1 MSGYQLWILTETGV
15 HAGGDEAI
23 GAVDEPIQRD
33 RITGYPV
40 IHGQSLK
47 GAERR
52 RFTQSASDAL
62 KDVYGSPPPGSAGQ
76 SQNPSQGWLDVGE
89 ARLAAFP
96 IPTLR
101 MTFAWV
107 TSPYALAR
115 VARDAAIAG
124 IADLP
129 PALSALE
136 EGKCLTVPGSG
147 WGAELRLGDFRI
159 SSSDDPK
166 VGAWATSLAKRLPRS
181 HIYLRAK
188 MTTDLVVVADAIL
201 GDLAAQFTELV
212 ARVQLE
218 PDQKTV
224 KHGPFFSEYLPSAT
238 LLAAYHGARTT
249 DTAARAEWTKAFDDA
264 VWTIGGDE
272 SVGKGIVSSTVLAPA

>member
-1 MSGYQLWILTETGV
+1 MTGYQLWIFTETGV

-52 RFTQSASDAL
+52 RFTHSVTTGLEEA
-62 KDVYGSPPPGSAGQ
+62 YGSKAPGGGDEGG
-76 SQNPSQGWLDVGE
+76 NLKQGWLDVGE
-89 ARLAAFP
+89 ARLVAFP

-101 MTFAWV
+101 KTFAWV
-107 TSPYALAR
+107 TSPHALAR
-115 VARDAAIAG
+115 AARDSSIAG
-124 IADLP
+124 IPSLQ
-129 PALSALE
+129 PALSALDE
-136 EGKCLTVPGSG
+136 ERCLVVPGSG
-147 WGAELRLGDFRI
+147 WGSEIRLGDYKI
-159 SSSDDPK
+159 SASEDAK
-166 VGAWATSLAKRLPRS
+166 VAEWARYLADRLPPA
-181 HIYLRAK
+181 HAYLRTK
-188 MTTDLVVVADAIL
+188 MSTDLAIVADAIL
-201 GDLAAQFTELV
+201 GDLAQQFTELA

-224 KHGPFFSEYLPSAT
+224 KHGPFYSEYLPSAT

-249 DTAARAEWTKAFDDA
+249 DAVARAQWQAAFNDA